1 MTHWHIVF
9 EDQQTGVKK
18 YRSYPK
24 TAQWST
30 RERLCEFLNKRTFL
44 LDYMPIK
51 IVEA

>member
-1 MTHWHIVF
+1 MAHWHIKF
-9 EDQQTGVKK
+9 ENQQTGAKE

-24 TAQWST
+24 MAQWST
-30 RERLCEFLNKRTFL
+30 RKQLAEWLHKRTFL